1 MSLDTSIN
9 VRAETR
15 EAFDEWWPH
24 GGLSRLA
31 LNRRGLRQAWDI
43 ACAVL
48 LTAIFFVIAV
58 TGKSIRFFVVL
69 YRRNA
74 SEKAERQ
81 RQLDLAQPPPDL
93 RAVTVNLQ
101 PPSPA
106 NSTSLLF
113 GRLPVE
119 IRRRILIYVFGN
131 KTLHMD
137 LQLRKSVHSVL
148 GQIDPLKRQPWW
160 RAPVSWDHAG
170 ILKARVPSESDSK
183 VLWRWFSC
191 VCHRYPAFGPNALSY
206 GRRSNFPV
214 RDFREPESDVCLK
227 GGGCCNER
235 PIHDT
240 CLIGIMGWMLLC
252 RQA

>member
-43 ACAVL
+43 VCAVL

-148 GQIDPLKRQPWW
+148 GHIDPLKRQPWW

-170 ILKARVPSESDSK
+170 ILKARVPSESDSR